1 LLDVEAEEPDSIKTW
16 LSDVNA
22 APHGGESIAR
32 VLQRIATW
40 LDLRIGDDGHGIA
53 VTHAAVVRGAILH
66 AVGAPAQSFWH
77 IDVGP
82 LSVPELRN
90 DGFRWRWRDQPDMQ
104 ISRIR
109 LSDKTS
115 RLHPRHV
122 VPKPAQAYEPEVPVK
137 VREWISPALASAQ
150 TIYNWNDFRSERS
163 APAILFPTL
172 GFEGGGCSVR
182 I

>member
-90 DGFRWRWRDQPDMQ
+90 DGFRWRWRDQRRQFTIGMILDRSVPLQ
-104 ISRIR
+104 PSYSQRWG
-109 LSDKTS
+109 LK
-115 RLHPRHV
+115 V
-122 VPKPAQAYEPEVPVK
+122 VDVA
-137 VREWISPALASAQ
+137 
-150 TIYNWNDFRSERS
+150 
-163 APAILFPTL
+163 
-172 GFEGGGCSVR
+172 
-182 I
+182 